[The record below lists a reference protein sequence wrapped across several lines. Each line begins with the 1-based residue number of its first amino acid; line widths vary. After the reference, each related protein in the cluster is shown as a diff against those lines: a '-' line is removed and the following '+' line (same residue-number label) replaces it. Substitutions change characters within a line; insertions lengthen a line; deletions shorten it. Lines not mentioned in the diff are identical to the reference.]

1 MRTVGHGTG
10 GRIGG
15 VVSVERRAYLRPPI
29 ARRPISTPGGGSP
42 PLTVSRANTASRA
55 TLSGVMARSICV
67 LGMHRSGTSL
77 VARLR
82 EQLKGRSWSQLE
94 PWFTKSV

>member
-1 MRTVGHGTG
+1 
-10 GRIGG
+10 
-15 VVSVERRAYLRPPI
+15 
-29 ARRPISTPGGGSP
+29 
-42 PLTVSRANTASRA
+42 
-55 TLSGVMARSICV
+55 MARSICV

-82 EQLKGRSWSQLE
+82 EPLKGRSWSQLE